1 MQIRVESEHLNGL
14 SVLVPEVFEDTRG
27 FFLESFRVD
36 QFRELGLPHEFVQ
49 DNHSRS
55 SRGVLRGLHFQWD
68 PPMGKLM
75 RVTLGSAYLVAVD
88 IRKGSP
94 SLGQWYGVEV
104 SAENKKQVWAPAGF
118 ARGFCVLSEFAE
130 IQYKVNGLY
139 NSKAESGIR
148 WNDPKIGIRWP
159 ISDPILSGK
168 DEQAQTLAQ
177 WLERPESDYYRYEA
191 STGVPR

>member
-14 SVLVPEVFEDTRG
+14 SVLVPEVFEDARG

-130 IQYKVNGLY
+130 IQYKVTGLY

-148 WNDPKIGIRWP
+148 WNDPNIGIRWP

-168 DEQAQTLAQ
+168 DEKAQTLAQ

-191 STGVPR
+191 PTGVPR